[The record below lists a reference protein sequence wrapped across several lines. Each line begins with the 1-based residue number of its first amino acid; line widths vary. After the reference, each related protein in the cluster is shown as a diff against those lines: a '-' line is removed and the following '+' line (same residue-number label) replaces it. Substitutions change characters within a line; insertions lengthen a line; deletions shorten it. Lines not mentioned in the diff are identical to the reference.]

1 MNKIKVLSPDQAQ
14 KIAAG
19 EVIERPVNVVKE
31 VVENSIDAGATQI
44 SLYIEKAGKQ
54 LIRVVDNGCGMSVAD
69 AKNCFLSHATS
80 KISNIEE
87 LESIESYGFRGEAL
101 ASISAISK
109 VKLITRLNQENS
121 SLGVEIEYENSKLIS
136 EKAIACNFGTDLQ
149 IHDLFYNIPVR
160 KKFLKQDETE
170 WNQVQTLFYAFCLS
184 HTKIHFKLYNDEK
197 LVLNAPPV
205 NGIQDRT
212 TQIWDHNFSQNLIE
226 INDQSKHDALQCDV
240 SRVLPHK
247 DLVPSWIKFSG
258 CISNH
263 NFWRYGR
270 THIFFFVNNRWVKN
284 TELSKG
290 LLKGYLNV
298 LPYDKFPAA
307 FIFIDID
314 KTLVDV
320 NCHPKKEEVRFLK
333 PVTVQNIL
341 QEIVKSTLA
350 KNLSKQITPNFTSQ
364 HHDNQKLENQNIM
377 GQNFGHDNETELSQ
391 VQALE
396 PLTSFKHAPNYL
408 TPIHFCHPAVS
419 AIAESEGRELDSG
432 LSAIVPQGR
441 RLESMDQISTSDKT
455 HSEATQ
461 RQTSLPVYGQSSGV
475 VNAYQAQAVQPEA
488 ASYKIIGQLFK
499 TYILIENKDNFVMID
514 QHAAHER
521 IIYENLLKNFE
532 YKQGTRLLFPEILT
546 ISESQIESLLECKDF
561 FSEQGIDFEVIGK
574 NDITIKTSPPKISK
588 TSLKELFIEVIEF
601 IRENEKFDKEIF
613 RKKLN
618 EHMHS
623 QIACKSAVKAGD
635 ELTFAQ
641 MRQLIDD
648 LNKCENRIICVHG
661 RPTTWVVSKF
671 EVEKNF
677 KRR

>member
-1 MNKIKVLSPDQAQ
+1 MNKIKVLAFDQAQ

-31 VVENSIDAGATQI
+31 VIENSIDAGATQVY
-44 SLYIEKAGKQ
+44 LYIEKAGKQ
-54 LIRVVDNGCGMSVAD
+54 LIRVVDNGCGMSVTD

-80 KISNIEE
+80 KISNIDE
-87 LESIESYGFRGEAL
+87 LETIDSYGFRGEAL

-109 VKLITRLNQENS
+109 IKLITRPTICHPAVSAIAESEGRELESGSILPQENA
-121 SLGVEIEYENSKLIS
+121 SLGVEIEYENSRLIS
-136 EKAIACNFGTDLQ
+136 EKSISCNFGTDLQ

-184 HTKIHFKLYNDEK
+184 HLKIHFKLYNDGK

-205 NGIQDRT
+205 NSIQDRI

-226 INDQSKHDALQCDV
+226 LGAKPNNNLLQADASQEQSNDL
-240 SRVLPHK
+240 LPG
-247 DLVPSWIKFSG
+247 WIKFRG

-284 TELSKG
+284 PELSKG

-298 LPYDKFPAA
+298 LPHDKFPAA

-314 KTLVDV
+314 KTLVDI

-333 PVTVQNIL
+333 PLTVQNML

-350 KNLSKQITPNFTSQ
+350 QNLSKQILPGF
-364 HHDNQKLENQNIM
+364 I
-377 GQNFGHDNETELSQ
+377 GQNFAIQDVGSQNSTQNIEHEHKTENLHT
-391 VQALE
+391 QAFLEQPNFHRRQNFFGPIVESYLE
-396 PLTSFKHAPNYL
+396 PS
-408 TPIHFCHPAVS
+408 
-419 AIAESEGRELDSG
+419 
-432 LSAIVPQGR
+432 
-441 RLESMDQISTSDKT
+441 
-455 HSEATQ
+455 Q
-461 RQTSLPVYGQSSGV
+461 RQTNLPVYGQSSV
-475 VNAYQAQAVQPEA
+475 TVNVSQTQAVQPEVQA
-488 ASYKIIGQLFK
+488 YKIIGQLFK
-499 TYILIENKDNFVMID
+499 TYILIENKDNFVIID

-532 YKQGTRLLFPEILT
+532 HKQGIRLLFPEILNLT
-546 ISESQIESLLECKDF
+546 EQQIKSLLECKDF

-574 NDITIKTSPPKISK
+574 NDISIKTSPPKISK
-588 TSLKELFIEVIEF
+588 TSLKELFMHAIEF
-601 IRENEKFDKEIF
+601 IQENEKLDKEIF

-623 QIACKSAVKAGD
+623 QISCKSAVKAGD

-661 RPTTWVVSKF
+661 RPTTWIVSKF

>member
-31 VVENSIDAGATQI
+31 VIENSIDAGATQI

-54 LIRVVDNGCGMSVAD
+54 LIRVVDNGCGMSEAD

-80 KISNIEE
+80 KISNIDE

-109 VKLITRLNQENS
+109 IKLITRLNQENS

-184 HTKIHFKLYNDEK
+184 HTKIHFKLYNDGK

-205 NGIQDRT
+205 NSIQDRT

-226 INDQSKHDALQCDV
+226 LSNQSTHGVLQSDV

-284 TELSKG
+284 PELSKG

-350 KNLSKQITPNFTSQ
+350 KNLSKQITPGF
-364 HHDNQKLENQNIM
+364 M
-377 GQNFGHDNETELSQ
+377 GQNFASQDVDNQNFTQNIVHEHVAENSQ
-391 VQALE
+391 AQTFVGQPSFS
-396 PLTSFKHAPNYL
+396 PLHNIFVSTS
-408 TPIHFCHPAVS
+408 FCHPAVS
-419 AIAESEGRELDSG
+419 AIAEREGRELDSG

-441 RLESMDQISTSDKT
+441 RLESMDQISSTLNP
-455 HSEATQ
+455 TQ
-461 RQTSLPVYGQSSGV
+461 RQTNLPVYGQTSGV
-475 VNAYQAQAVQPEA
+475 VNAYQAQAVRTEA

-532 YKQGTRLLFPEILT
+532 HKQGTRLLFPEILT
-546 ISESQIESLLECKDF
+546 LTAGQIASLLECKNF

-588 TSLKELFIEVIEF
+588 TSLKELFIEAIEF
-601 IRENEKFDKEIF
+601 IQENEKFDKEIF

-623 QIACKSAVKAGD
+623 QIACKAAIKAGD
-635 ELTFAQ
+635 DLTLAQ
-641 MRQLIDD
+641 MQQLIDD

-661 RPTTWVVSKF
+661 RPTTWVISKF

>member
-1 MNKIKVLSPDQAQ
+1 MNRIKVLPPDQAQ

-31 VVENSIDAGATQI
+31 VIENSIDAGSTQI
-44 SLYIEKAGKQ
+44 FLYIEKAGKQ
-54 LIRVVDNGCGMSVAD
+54 LIRVVDNGSGMSVTD

-80 KISNIEE
+80 KISNIDD
-87 LESIESYGFRGEAL
+87 LEDINSYGFRGEAL

-109 VKLITRLNQENS
+109 INLITRLNQENA
-121 SLGVEIEYENSKLIS
+121 SLGVQIEYEDTRLIS
-136 EKAIACNFGTDLQ
+136 EKTVACNIGTDLQ

-170 WNQVQTLFYAFCLS
+170 WNQIQTLFYAFCLS
-184 HTKIHFKLYNDEK
+184 HTKIHFKLYNDGK

-226 INDQSKHDALQCDV
+226 LGDKTQ
-240 SRVLPHK
+240 
-247 DLVPSWIKFSG
+247 SWIKFSG

-270 THIFFFVNNRWVKN
+270 NHIFFFVNDRWVKN
-284 TELSKG
+284 PELSKG

-307 FIFIDID
+307 FIFINID
-314 KTLVDV
+314 KTLVDI

-333 PVTVQNIL
+333 PVTVQNLL
-341 QEIVKSTLA
+341 QEIVKNTLA
-350 KNLSKQITPNFTSQ
+350 QNLSKQIKPSLMGQNVATQDVTAQNFT
-364 HHDNQKLENQNIM
+364 NQNIVYE
-377 GQNFGHDNETELSQ
+377 HATESLQ
-391 VQALE
+391 VQAFEGLSGFKSRSNFLGPILESALE
-396 PLTSFKHAPNYL
+396 PA
-408 TPIHFCHPAVS
+408 
-419 AIAESEGRELDSG
+419 
-432 LSAIVPQGR
+432 
-441 RLESMDQISTSDKT
+441 
-455 HSEATQ
+455 Q
-461 RQTSLPVYGQSSGV
+461 RQTNLPVYGQMNYGYGSIVGE
-475 VNAYQAQAVQPEA
+475 NAHSEQPFFVQLNSVQSVVQPEPQ
-488 ASYKIIGQLFK
+488 SYKVIGQLFK
-499 TYILIENKDNFVMID
+499 TYILIENNDNFVIID

-532 YKQGTRLLFPEILT
+532 YKHGTRLLFPEILT
-546 ISESQIESLLECKDF
+546 LTEVQITSLLECKDF
-561 FSEQGIDFEVIGK
+561 FSEQGIDFDAIGK

-588 TSLKELFIEVIEF
+588 TSLKELFMQAIEF
-601 IRENEKFDKEIF
+601 IQENEKLDKEIF

-623 QIACKSAVKAGD
+623 QIACKSAVKAGY
-635 ELTFAQ
+635 ELTLAQ
-641 MRQLIDD
+641 MQQLIDD

-661 RPTTWVVSKF
+661 RPTTWIISKF

-677 KRR
+677 KRK

>member
-31 VVENSIDAGATQI
+31 VIENSIDAGATQV

-54 LIRVVDNGCGMSVAD
+54 LIRVVDNGCGMSVPD

-80 KISNIEE
+80 KISNIDE

-109 VKLITRLNQENS
+109 IKLITRPAICHPAMSAIAESEGRELDSGSILPQENA
-121 SLGVEIEYENSKLIS
+121 SLGVEIEYENSRLIS

-184 HTKIHFKLYNDEK
+184 HTKIHFRLYNDGK

-205 NGIQDRT
+205 SSIQDRT

-226 INDQSKHDALQCDV
+226 LSDESKHDELQRDA
-240 SRVLPHK
+240 SRILPHK

-284 TELSKG
+284 PELSKG

-341 QEIVKSTLA
+341 QEIVKNTLA
-350 KNLSKQITPNFTSQ
+350 QNLSKQIAPGF
-364 HHDNQKLENQNIM
+364 M
-377 GQNFGHDNETELSQ
+377 GQNFASQ
-391 VQALE
+391 DIGNQNSTQNIVHEHVAENSQAQVCGGQPSFS
-396 PLTSFKHAPNYL
+396 PLHNIFVSTL
-408 TPIHFCHPAVS
+408 FCHS
-419 AIAESEGRELDSG
+419 ELDSG
-432 LSAIVPQGR
+432 
-441 RLESMDQISTSDKT
+441 SMDQISTSNP
-455 HSEATQ
+455 HLEPTQ
-461 RQTSLPVYGQSSGV
+461 RQTNLPVYGQSSV
-475 VNAYQAQAVQPEA
+475 TVNVSQTQAVQPE
-488 ASYKIIGQLFK
+488 SQVYKIIGQLFK

-521 IIYENLLKNFE
+521 IIYENLLNNFE
-532 YKQGTRLLFPEILT
+532 HKQGTRLLFPEILT
-546 ISESQIESLLECKDF
+546 LTTEQITSLLECKDF

-588 TSLKELFIEVIEF
+588 TSLKELFMQAIEF
-601 IRENEKFDKEIF
+601 IQENEKFDKEIF

-623 QIACKSAVKAGD
+623 QISCKSAVKAGD

-641 MRQLIDD
+641 MHQLVDD

-661 RPTTWVVSKF
+661 RPTTWVISKF

>member
-1 MNKIKVLSPDQAQ
+1 MNKIKVLSPEQAQ

-31 VVENSIDAGATQI
+31 AIENSIDAGATQI

-54 LIRVVDNGCGMSVAD
+54 LIRVVDNGCGMSVLD

-80 KISNIEE
+80 KISNIDE
-87 LESIESYGFRGEAL
+87 LETINSYGFRGEAL

-109 VKLITRLNQENS
+109 VKLITRLNQENA
-121 SLGVEIEYENSKLIS
+121 SLGVEIEYENSRLIS

-184 HTKIHFKLYNDEK
+184 HTKIHFRLYNDGK

-205 NGIQDRT
+205 SSIQDRT

-226 INDQSKHDALQCDV
+226 LSDESKHDESKIDASQELFQRD
-240 SRVLPHK
+240 VLP
-247 DLVPSWIKFSG
+247 PWIKLSG

-284 TELSKG
+284 PELSKG

-333 PVTVQNIL
+333 PVTVQNLL

-350 KNLSKQITPNFTSQ
+350 QNLSKQITPSFTSQ

-396 PLTSFKHAPNYL
+396 RLTSFKHVP
-408 TPIHFCHPAVS
+408 TTVF
-419 AIAESEGRELDSG
+419 AEALREGRELDSG
-432 LSAIVPQGR
+432 SINQNQYTNIFFPSAEP
-441 RLESMDQISTSDKT
+441 IS
-455 HSEATQ
+455 EPTQ
-461 RQTSLPVYGQSSGV
+461 RQTNLPVYGQAFGV
-475 VNAYQAQAVQPEA
+475 VNAYQTQANSETQ
-488 ASYKIIGQLFK
+488 SYKIIGQLFK

-532 YKQGTRLLFPEILT
+532 HKQGTRLLFPEILT
-546 ISESQIESLLECKDF
+546 LNSEQIESLLECKDF

-601 IRENEKFDKEIF
+601 IKENEKFDKEIF

-623 QIACKSAVKAGD
+623 QISCKSAVKAGD
-635 ELTFAQ
+635 DLTLVQ
-641 MRQLIDD
+641 MQQLIDD

-661 RPTTWVVSKF
+661 RPTTWVISKF
-671 EVEKNF
+671 DIEKNF